1 MSPSRLITVVVLAI
15 LLPACNGDAAE
26 EGEVTGEVLEGTISD
41 EMLPLD
47 QVRSEAPLADPTGA
61 RDGSEASAS
70 DAADADQPA
79 QTEAEP
85 ADEPASEPAEVE
97 E

>member
-1 MSPSRLITVVVLAI
+1 LSPSRLITVVVLAI

-61 RDGSEASAS
+61 RDGSGAAAS
-70 DAADADQPA
+70 DAPDAQPA

>member
-1 MSPSRLITVVVLAI
+1 MSPSRLIAVAVLAI
-15 LLPACNGDAAE
+15 LLPACNGDATE

-61 RDGSEASAS
+61 RGGSGGVAS
-70 DAADADQPA
+70 DAADADKPA

-85 ADEPASEPAEVE
+85 ADEPAPERAEADE
-97 E
+97 